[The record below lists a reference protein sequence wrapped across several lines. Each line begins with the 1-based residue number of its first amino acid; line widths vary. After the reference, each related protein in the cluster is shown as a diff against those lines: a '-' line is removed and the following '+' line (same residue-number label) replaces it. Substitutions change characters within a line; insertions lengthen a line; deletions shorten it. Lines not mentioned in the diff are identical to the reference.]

1 MGVADTKWVSFKPAN
16 AAYSIEGD
24 IKFHIPT
31 SGNSY
36 FDLRELRLRTLV
48 RIVQGNGRPL
58 PPQPKSMYV
67 KPPDE
72 MPNAEFPPNLKE
84 GQPIQTEEEE
94 EDKTSDFW
102 QVGPVSYLADS
113 LWDSVEVRFQ

>member
-1 MGVADTKWVSFKPAN
+1 MAAHDEKVLGTSDIAYDSSLDIFETPISNLGVADTKWVSFKPAN

-31 SGNSY
+31 SENSY

-58 PPQPKSMYV
+58 PPQPKSKYAV
-67 KPPDE
+67 PPADAAN
-72 MPNAEFPPNLKE
+72 PDFPKLK
-84 GQPIQTEEEE
+84 
-94 EDKTSDFW
+94 KK
-102 QVGPVSYLADS
+102 
-113 LWDSVEVRFQ
+113 RRRMK